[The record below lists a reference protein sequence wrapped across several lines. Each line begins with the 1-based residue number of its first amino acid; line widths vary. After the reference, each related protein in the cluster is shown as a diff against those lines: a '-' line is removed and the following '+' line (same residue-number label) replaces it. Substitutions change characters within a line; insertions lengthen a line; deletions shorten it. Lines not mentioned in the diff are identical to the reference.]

1 MKSAII
7 SFVVYLYQFYPIRM
21 RTFALALIL
30 LCVAP
35 LASAQNFSWKG
46 YFSYNEIKDISQS
59 PTAIYAAS
67 ENAIFSK
74 NLATNTLKTTNTI
87 DGLSGETISAI
98 FHSTQ
103 LNRTMVG
110 YANGLMIVIND
121 ADGTMVNVVD
131 IINKQIAPNIK
142 KVNHFSEFDGIV
154 YVSCDFGIVQY
165 NLATLQFGDTYFIG
179 NAGAEIVVS
188 QTAVHDG
195 FIYAATSSG
204 IRRANITNPNLI
216 DYNQWSV
223 VTAGS
228 WTGIETF
235 GTRLM
240 AINTNNQVHRFNGAA
255 FTLFTQLPLPAVD
268 IRASGDYLIIVTPA
282 RIYIYNQALG
292 TVAQVG
298 NASIPEMTATFTCA
312 TVIDGVIFIGTK
324 ENGIVT
330 TALANPSTFE
340 SISPSGPTRNN
351 IWAIA
356 KSVSNLWAVYGG
368 YTLDFDLLDTTYGV
382 SKYTSEGWLN
392 IPYSEVHEPE
402 SAVLSLVRIAIN
414 PTNENQVFFNSYSSG
429 LIKFENDVLVEVYN
443 GTNSG
448 LEPIVPVDP
457 KQNIRTEQ
465 GVFDSS
471 GNLWMT
477 NAIIEKPLKVFKK
490 DGTWV
495 SYNLNNILTGSPR
508 GRFGKMAID
517 KNNTKWMCTYADGL
531 VGFNEN
537 GNISKKINRDNSDF
551 STNHIKS
558 VAVDKRN
565 QLWIGSVKGLRVLSS
580 VDRFLSDGELTVNPI
595 IILEDGVA
603 QELLYEQ
610 FITDIVVD
618 GANQKWIGT
627 SDSGVFLL
635 SPNGQETIH
644 HFTIDNSPLPSN
656 SINDIDIDAI
666 TGEVFFATSKGM
678 ISFKGMATDPSDNLN
693 NVIVYPN
700 PVRPGYS
707 GTVKITGLLDRCTIK
722 ITDIEGSLVYETT
735 SEGGTIEW
743 DTTAF
748 GKYKVASGVYMIF
761 ISAED
766 GVETKVKKVMIVR

>member
-1 MKSAII
+1 
-7 SFVVYLYQFYPIRM
+7 M

-59 PTAIYAAS
+59 PTAIYATS

-223 VTAGS
+223 VTAGI

-240 AINTNNQVHRFNGAA
+240 AINSNNQVHRFNGTA
-255 FTLFTQLPLPAVD
+255 FILFTQLPLPAVD

-292 TVAQVG
+292 TIAQVG
-298 NASIPEMTATFTCA
+298 NASIPEMNAVFTCA

-330 TALANPSTFE
+330 TALSNPSTFE

-368 YTLDFDLLDTTYGV
+368 YALDFNLFQTTYGV
-382 SKYTSEGWLN
+382 SKYNAEGWLN
-392 IPYSEVHEPE
+392 IPYSEVHKPG
-402 SAVLSLVRIAIN
+402 ADVLSLVRIAIN
-414 PTNENQVFFNSYSSG
+414 PTNENQVFFNSYYSG
-429 LIKFENDVLVEVYN
+429 VVKFENDVLSEVYN
-443 GTNSG
+443 RANSG
-448 LEPIVPVDP
+448 LETIFPTDP
-457 KQNIRTEQ
+457 PGENIRTEQ
-465 GVFDSS
+465 GAFDRE
-471 GNLWMT
+471 GNLWLT
-477 NAIIEKPLKVFKK
+477 NGLVPKPLKVLRTN
-490 DGTWV
+490 GNWQ
-495 SYNLNNILTGSPR
+495 SYELPILADYFRS
-508 GRFGKMAID
+508 RFGKMIID
-517 KNNTKWMCTYADGL
+517 NNNTKWICTYSDGL
-531 VGFNEN
+531 IGFNEN
-537 GNISKKINRDNSDF
+537 GNINKKIDMDNSDF
-551 STNHIKS
+551 STNYIKS

-580 VDRFLSDGELTVNPI
+580 VDRFMSDGELTVNPI

-610 FITDIVVD
+610 FISDIVVD

-707 GTVKITGLLDRCTIK
+707 GTVKITGLLDKCTIK